1 MTGGRARGRALRG
14 NPPGMT
20 LRRRERRRGLWMASP
35 ALALVAGVYV
45 VPALAT
51 LLFSIS
57 RVGVSPLR
65 IRRLAGWGN
74 FVNII
79 TGEGFWSITVR
90 TLYFGALLTAG
101 TMAAAFLIA
110 LLLNRPF
117 RGRALVAV
125 IVLLPWAVPP
135 VVSGVLWTQ
144 MFHADFG
151 FINGLLRSLGG
162 EGNIIWLG
170 NPQLALLAVLAAEI
184 WRWIPFAALFLLAG
198 LKTIPPALREA
209 AAMDGA
215 GAWGTFR
222 RITFPL
228 MAPVTVPVAIFLF
241 VWSMKVFDTIFI
253 LTRGGPSGNTTTLNY
268 LVYQRGFEQ
277 FDFGSASAAAYLL
290 TILTVAVIAGLV
302 YMRRRARALAGGGVR

>member
-1 MTGGRARGRALRG
+1 MSAAREGPLG
-14 NPPGMT
+14 IS
-20 LRRRERRRGLWMASP
+20 LRRREVRLGLFMALP
-35 ALALVAGVYV
+35 ALLLVAGVYV
-45 VPALAT
+45 IPAAAT
-51 LLFSIS
+51 LLFSVS

-65 IRRLAGWGN
+65 IRRLAGLEN
-74 FVNII
+74 FANAV
-79 TGEGFWSITVR
+79 TGEGFWSIAFR

-101 TMAAAFLIA
+101 AMVAAFLIA

-117 RGRALVAV
+117 RGRVLVTV
-125 IVLLPWAVPP
+125 VVLLPWAVPP

-151 FINGLLRSLGG
+151 FINGLLRTFGG
-162 EGNIIWLG
+162 EGDIIWLG
-170 NPQLALLAVLAAEI
+170 HPQLALLAVLAAEI
-184 WRWIPFAALFLLAG
+184 WRWIPFASLFLLAG

-209 AAMDGA
+209 AAIDGA

-228 MAPVTVPVAIFLF
+228 MSPVTIPVAIFLF

-268 LVYQRGFEQ
+268 LVYQLGFEQ

-290 TILTVAVIAGLV
+290 TVLTIAVIAGLG
-302 YMRRRARALAGGGVR
+302 YMRRRARTLTGGGLR